1 MADPGAWA
9 PNEVRIWW
17 YKLVAKETLNI
28 KTNLNATRTGIVVVA
43 TLVAMASFVDPL
55 QPPLIV

>member
-9 PNEVRIWW
+9 PNEARIWW

-28 KTNLNATRTGIVVVA
+28 KTDLNATGTRTPVV
-43 TLVAMASFVDPL
+43 L
-55 QPPLIV
+55 

>member
-9 PNEVRIWW
+9 PNEARIWW

-28 KTNLNATRTGIVVVA
+28 KTDLNATGTGTPVV
-43 TLVAMASFVDPL
+43 L
-55 QPPLIV
+55 